1 MDIQKDQLFETT
13 LSRLFSRTRIKR
25 MMLCAVIAMLLNLT
39 SWMFPFNPFTWFA
52 GVQGII
58 FNVGLIGLYI
68 IPYGIIGSI
77 VDYFL
82 RKKRR
87 LLRTVSIWLSVNV
100 VIIAIIL
107 YFMEFSFLRTAPS
120 EARCISPL
128 GFIIPILSVI
138 GSLLSI
144 IPIGYVCKHS
154 TVEN

>member
-1 MDIQKDQLFETT
+1 MEIQNDQSLETT

-39 SWMFPFNPFTWFA
+39 SWMFPLNLFTWFA

-82 RKKRR
+82 REKRW
-87 LLRTVSIWLSVNV
+87 LLRAVSIWLSVNV
-100 VIIAIIL
+100 VILAII
-107 YFMEFSFLRTAPS
+107 FCFFLRFTTP
-120 EARCISPL
+120 EVRCISPL
-128 GFIIPILSVI
+128 EFIFLVLSVI

-154 TVEN
+154 TVEV

>member
-1 MDIQKDQLFETT
+1 MEIQNDQSLETT

-39 SWMFPFNPFTWFA
+39 SWMFPLTLFTWFA

-82 RKKRR
+82 REKRW
-87 LLRTVSIWLSVNV
+87 LLRAVSIWLSVNV
-100 VIIAIIL
+100 VILAII
-107 YFMEFSFLRTAPS
+107 FCFFLRFTTP
-120 EARCISPL
+120 EVRCISPL
-128 GFIIPILSVI
+128 EFIFLVLSVI

-144 IPIGYVCKHS
+144 IPIGYVYKHS
-154 TVEN
+154 TVED

>member
-1 MDIQKDQLFETT
+1 MEIQNDQSLETT

-39 SWMFPFNPFTWFA
+39 SWMFPLNLFTWFA

-58 FNVGLIGLYI
+58 FNGGLIGLYI

-82 RKKRR
+82 REKRW
-87 LLRTVSIWLSVNV
+87 LLRAVSIWLSVNV
-100 VIIAIIL
+100 VILAII
-107 YFMEFSFLRTAPS
+107 FCFFLRFTTP
-120 EARCISPL
+120 EVRCISPL
-128 GFIIPILSVI
+128 EFIFLVLSVI

-144 IPIGYVCKHS
+144 IPIGYVYKHS
-154 TVEN
+154 TVED

>member
-1 MDIQKDQLFETT
+1 MEIQNDQSLETT

-39 SWMFPFNPFTWFA
+39 SWMFPLNLFTWFA

-82 RKKRR
+82 REKRW
-87 LLRTVSIWLSVNV
+87 LLRAVSIWLSVNV
-100 VIIAIIL
+100 VILAII
-107 YFMEFSFLRTAPS
+107 FCFFLRFTTP
-120 EARCISPL
+120 EVRCISPL
-128 GFIIPILSVI
+128 EFIFLVLSVI

-144 IPIGYVCKHS
+144 IPIGYVYKHS
-154 TVEN
+154 TVED

>member
-1 MDIQKDQLFETT
+1 MEIQNDQSLETT

-39 SWMFPFNPFTWFA
+39 SWMFPLNLFTWFA

-82 RKKRR
+82 REKRW
-87 LLRTVSIWLSVNV
+87 LLRAVSIWLSVNV
-100 VIIAIIL
+100 VILAII
-107 YFMEFSFLRTAPS
+107 FCFFLRFTTP
-120 EARCISPL
+120 EVRCISPL
-128 GFIIPILSVI
+128 EIIFLVLSVI

-144 IPIGYVCKHS
+144 IPIGYVYKHS
-154 TVEN
+154 TVED

>member
-1 MDIQKDQLFETT
+1 MEIQNDQSLETT

-39 SWMFPFNPFTWFA
+39 SWMFPLNLFTWFA

-68 IPYGIIGSI
+68 IPYAIIGSI

-82 RKKRR
+82 REKRW
-87 LLRTVSIWLSVNV
+87 LLRAVSIWLSVNV
-100 VIIAIIL
+100 VILAII
-107 YFMEFSFLRTAPS
+107 FCFFLRFTTP
-120 EARCISPL
+120 EVRCISPL
-128 GFIIPILSVI
+128 EIIFLVLSVI

-144 IPIGYVCKHS
+144 IPIGYVYKHS
-154 TVEN
+154 TVED